1 MSLPLLLI
9 AILVLFLLRVPM
21 AFAILGPSMIYL
33 LVEDY
38 TLHLGVRVDHA
49 GDQQLAAACRSAVH
63 HGRDRG
69 HPIGDRRSALRRGP
83 PAPRPAAGRP
93 GLREHRREPWLL
105 VDERCCA
112 GRRGRDRRD
121 RGRPHAEEGLPGRVL
136 GRPERELGADQPDHA
151 AQHPR
156 RRLRVGRRGVDR
168 RPVRRRRH
176 PGAAHDGGA
185 GGDGVPVVEAASR
198 SRRRAVQLGGHAA
211 RRHPSDPADGS
222 ADHHPRRHPGRIL
235 HPDRGCR
242 HRRALHAAA
251 GAVVPDDAH
260 ARRRAD
266 LPRHGGHQRP
276 DHDHHRGVRAA
287 QLDPRARA
295 GAADG
300 GAGPAGR

>member
-38 TLHLGVRVDHA
+38 TLHLGVRARHA
-49 GDQQLAAACRSAVH
+49 GHQQLAAAGRSAVH

-69 HPIGDRRSALRRGP
+69 DPIGDRRPALRRGP

-93 GLREHRREPWLL
+93 GLREHRRQPRLL
-105 VDERCCA
+105 VDERRCA

-121 RGRPHAEEGLPGRVL
+121 RGRPHAEERLSGGVL

-151 AQHPR
+151 AQHPG
-156 RRLRVGRRGVDR
+156 RRLRVGGRGVDR
-168 RPVRRRRH
+168 RAVRRRRH

-185 GGDGVPVVEAASR
+185 GGDRVPVVEAASR

-211 RRHPSDPADGS
+211 RRHPGDPAAWERRSSSS
-222 ADHHPRRHPGRIL
+222 AASWADSSRRPRPPASARSTCCCWR
-235 HPDRGCR
+235 CR
-242 HRRALHAAA
+242 TARCACATSRSSSATRR
-251 GAVVPDDAH
+251 
-260 ARRRAD
+260 
-266 LPRHGGHQRP
+266 
-276 DHDHHRGVRAA
+276 
-287 QLDPRARA
+287 
-295 GAADG
+295 
-300 GAGPAGR
+300 